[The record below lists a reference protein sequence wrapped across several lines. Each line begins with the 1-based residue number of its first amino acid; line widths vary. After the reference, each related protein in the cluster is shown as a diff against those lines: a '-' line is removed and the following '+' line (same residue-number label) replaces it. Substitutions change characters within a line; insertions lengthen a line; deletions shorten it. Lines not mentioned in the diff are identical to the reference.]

1 MTLSVII
8 VNYNVKHFLE
18 QCLHSLQRSL
28 EGIEAEVLV
37 IDNNSTDGSI
47 AYLSPV
53 FPAIRFI
60 ANEGNVGFAKA
71 CNQGLFL
78 ATGRYVLFL
87 NPDTI
92 LAEDS
97 ITKSIAFLEAHASA
111 GALGIRMMD
120 GSGRFLKES
129 KRSFPAP
136 LTSLY
141 KLFGLSRLFPRSKI
155 FSRYHLGHLAENQN
169 HEVDVLAGAYMM
181 IKREVLEKTGGFD
194 ETFFMYG
201 EDIDLSYRMQRAGY
215 KNFYFAEAC
224 IIHFKGESTKKGNLN
239 YVKMFYTA
247 MSTFVQKHYGNRA
260 KGFNFL
266 IHTGIWLRGILSGLS
281 RFIQKI
287 GLPLMDAA
295 IIFFSFFLLKTIW
308 STYIK
313 PETVY
318 PANLVMIALSVFTL
332 VFLFTAYYAG
342 LYDRHYQQKD
352 LTKSLGVATVVVL
365 VIYSLLPEQYR
376 FSRGVILFGGV
387 AAFLLIA
394 IFRKLLVQL
403 NVLQSEEDKDT
414 LAQTLFVG
422 TKEEYEKM
430 IALLSTINL
439 NHKIL
444 GRIAV
449 DENDTVALAYK
460 EHLPALKNKI
470 DFSEIIFCAGTLS
483 YITILALLPQLKGK
497 KIKIHHAS
505 SQSVV
510 GSDSNKKS
518 GETVG
523 LQKELR
529 LASSYRLR
537 EKRLLDITVALMGI
551 GSFPLQL
558 LIVKRPVSFFLNCFT
573 VLFNKKTWVGYT
585 DESKKLPA
593 IKKAVLMVDGS
604 PAATPKALPLE
615 SMSLL
620 NYWYAHDYTIRK
632 DIGILWKNYRKLG
645 G

>member
-18 QCLHSLQRSL
+18 QCLYSLQQSL
-28 EGIEAEVLV
+28 QGVSAEVFV

-47 AYLSPV
+47 AFLSPL
-53 FPAIRFI
+53 FPGINFI
-60 ANEGNVGFAKA
+60 VNESNIGFAKA
-71 CNQGLFL
+71 CNQGLSL
-78 ATGRYVLFL
+78 STGKYILFL

-97 ITKSIAFLEAHASA
+97 ITKSIAFLEANTNA
-111 GALGIRMMD
+111 GALGIHMID

-141 KLFGLSRLFPRSKI
+141 KLFGLSRLFPRSKT
-155 FSRYHLGHLAENQN
+155 FSQYHLGHLPENEN
-169 HEVDVLAGAYMM
+169 HEVDVLAGAYML
-181 IKREVLEKTGGFD
+181 IKKEVLQKTGGFD

-201 EDIDLSYRMQRAGY
+201 EDVDLSYRMQQAGY
-215 KNFYFAEAC
+215 QNFYFAEAS

-247 MSTFVQKHYGNRA
+247 MSTFVQKHYGDRA
-260 KGFNFL
+260 KGFNLL
-266 IHTGIWLRGILSGLS
+266 IHAGIWVRGILSGVS

-287 GLPLMDAA
+287 GLPLIDAA
-295 IIFFSFFLLKTIW
+295 IIFLSFFLLKTIW

-342 LYDRHYQQKD
+342 LYDGRYKQKD
-352 LTKSLGVATVVVL
+352 LRKSLGIATIVVL

-376 FSRGVILFGGV
+376 FSRGVILFGG
-387 AAFLLIA
+387 ATAFLFITLL
-394 IFRKLLVQL
+394 RKLLLKL
-403 NVLQSEEDKDT
+403 NVLQTEEDKDGY
-414 LAQTLFVG
+414 AQTLFVG
-422 TKEEYEKM
+422 TKEEYEKFVT
-430 IALLSTINL
+430 LFTTINL
-439 NHKIL
+439 HHKIL

-449 DENDTVALAYK
+449 EENDKDTLAQK
-460 EHLPALKNKI
+460 EDLVLLNNKI

-483 YITILALLPQLKGK
+483 YANILALLPQLKGK
-497 KIKIHHAS
+497 KMKIYHAS

-518 GETVG
+518 GEAFA
-523 LQKELR
+523 LHKELR
-529 LASSYRLR
+529 LASPHRLR
-537 EKRLLDITVALMGI
+537 EKRLLDVALAIMGI
-551 GSFPLQL
+551 VSFPIQL
-558 LIVKRPVSFFLNCFT
+558 FIIRKPFRFFTNCFT
-573 VLFNKKTWVGYT
+573 VLFNKKTWIGYT
-585 DESKKLPA
+585 NESKKLPA
-593 IKKAVLMVDGS
+593 IKKAVLTVDGS
-604 PAATPKALPLE
+604 PFTAVQVTNKE
-615 SMSLL
+615 SISLL
-620 NYWYAHDYTIRK
+620 SYWYAHDYTVNK
-632 DIGILWKNYRKLG
+632 DIGIICRNYRKLG